1 MDSGQNRANEFGCKP
16 RFPSVKTMTN
26 PHPRVQTPREA
37 ARLLLARTLGFRDC
51 PPALLDELF
60 AGSQLRHLGKG
71 EFAFRRGDHSLHAGM
86 VVRGLLESSVLRADG
101 GRHLLGLL
109 PPGGVFGLIGAI
121 DDQVHS
127 HDLSA
132 REDCDVLAIPAA
144 LLRELRRRDVA
155 FVLACE
161 RQLIERTSL
170 LFERLMVDSSVPLEA
185 RVASMLLMLG
195 NLHGHEEGGQLVI
208 DAKLSQSDLADWLGL
223 SRQRVNFALKQLA
236 DEGLITRQY
245 ASLTVVD
252 PVRLR
257 LRAQS

>member
-1 MDSGQNRANEFGCKP
+1 
-16 RFPSVKTMTN
+16 MTL
-26 PHPRVQTPREA
+26 PTASVQTPRDA
-37 ARLLLARTLGFRDC
+37 ARLLLGRTLGFRDC
-51 PPALLDELF
+51 PPDLLDELF
-60 AGSQLRHLGKG
+60 AGSQLRHLHKG
-71 EFAFRRGDHSLHAGM
+71 EFAFRRGDRSLHAGM

-121 DDQVHS
+121 DDRVHS

-132 REDCDVLAIPAA
+132 RDDCEVLAIPAT
-144 LLRELRRRDVA
+144 LLRQLRQRDIS

-161 RQLIERTSL
+161 RQLIERTTM

-195 NLHGHEEGGQLVI
+195 NLHGLEEGGQIVI

-236 DEGLITRQY
+236 DEGLIMRQY
-245 ASLTVVD
+245 AALTLLD
-252 PVRLR
+252 PERLR
-257 LRAQS
+257 QRALS